1 MILCSTIV
9 VTVAQA
15 DASLEVLSRHVAIAG
30 PVAGFLV
37 VLTFCAIGL
46 WKWIGA
52 PMSAERENHLAMV
65 VEAAR
70 EMAKLGQALNTAAS
84 TLKELSDKQSSTI
97 NTNIKLGEILED
109 QIERNQKV

>member
-37 VLTFCAIGL
+37 VLTFCAIGI

-52 PMSAERENHLAMV
+52 PMLAMV